1 MEITAKNLI
10 KKYRGRPV
18 VNDISL
24 DVRQGEVVGL
34 LGPNGAG
41 KTTTFYMI
49 VGLVKPHRGQV
60 LLDGQDITRRPMYK
74 RARAGISYLPQEASV
89 FRNLSVQENIHLVL
103 QVQRMSRK
111 QRNERAEQLMEQ
123 LRVTEQRHQV
133 ARTLSGGQR
142 RRVEIARALASNP
155 KFILLDEPFT
165 GVDPKAI
172 EDIEDI
178 IVSLTRSEERI
189 GILITDH
196 NVEAML
202 RITERAYIV
211 ADGQIRVAGKSSELM
226 YDPEAR
232 RAYFGER
239 FGQPRD
245 AAREQAE
252 AEARRAAEAE
262 LRRASGEWDEDEEEG
277 EKGRRGK
284 GEKDN
289 DPTPDAQHPTPPP
302 DEDTQE

>member
-1 MEITAKNLI
+1 MSGWSSRI
-10 KKYRGRPV
+10 
-18 VNDISL
+18 
-24 DVRQGEVVGL
+24 
-34 LGPNGAG
+34 AG
-41 KTTTFYMI
+41 K
-49 VGLVKPHRGQV
+49 V

-103 QVQRMSRK
+103 QMQRMGRK
-111 QRNERAEQLMEQ
+111 QRNERADELMEQ

-178 IVSLTRSEERI
+178 IVSLTRSQERI

-245 AAREQAE
+245 TAREQAE
-252 AEARRAAEAE
+252 EAARRAAEEE
-262 LRRASGEWDEDEEEG
+262 LRRASGEWDDEEEK
-277 EKGRRGK
+277 EKEE
-284 GEKDN
+284 EKPN
-289 DPTPDAQHPTPPP
+289 SPQPDPQDSNPPP
-302 DEDTQE
+302 DKDTPE